1 MITFAQIR
9 TQKESIMKKSMV
21 WMLLLGVFFSLEL
34 CAQDFVVDRLE
45 YNILSKEDMTVEVG
59 CSDTE
64 IDSITVPS
72 HVLYNDTL
80 YTVTTL
86 RIQAFTYC
94 SSLSYISLPHTL
106 EKISHMALCGYP
118 NLEGSITI
126 PPSVKSIGS
135 SAFNNQRNLKHVILP
150 EGIEYVGQDCFKDC
164 NSLEDTI
171 YIRKDVTYG
180 SSVYAFCPKI
190 KQIVIEEGVTS
201 IPDYMFKNFDE
212 MIPYPEPLEVEEI
225 VFPESVDTIGR
236 SAFALS
242 KLKTLKLPSC
252 KVMRKEA
259 FRLCKWLETITFGSK
274 VEYVNQ
280 GAFGK
285 CNSLKT
291 IYCEGTVPPKEG
303 LYMAGV
309 TLHVPKG
316 YKEIYATTDNWA
328 KYGDNIVDDIELE
341 GIRSINNEE
350 LKMNNEMFDLQGRRI
365 TEPQK
370 GKIYIQKGK
379 KYINK

>member
-1 MITFAQIR
+1 
-9 TQKESIMKKSMV
+9 
-21 WMLLLGVFFSLEL
+21 
-34 CAQDFVVDRLE
+34 
-45 YNILSKEDMTVEVG
+45 
-59 CSDTE
+59 
-64 IDSITVPS
+64 
-72 HVLYNDTL
+72 
-80 YTVTTL
+80 
-86 RIQAFTYC
+86 
-94 SSLSYISLPHTL
+94 
-106 EKISHMALCGYP
+106 MALCGYP

-201 IPDYMFKNFDE
+201 IPDCMFQNFIE
-212 MIPYPEPLEVEEI
+212 GQIRPEPLELEEI

-236 SAFALS
+236 NAFALS
-242 KLKTLKLPSC
+242 KLKTLKLSSC

-274 VEYVNQ
+274 VEYVRQ
-280 GAFGK
+280 GAFDNCSG
-285 CNSLKT
+285 LKT

-316 YKEIYATTDNWA
+316 YKEIYAQTDNWA
-328 KYGDNIVDDIELE
+328 RYGDNIVDDIELE
-341 GIRSINNEE
+341 GIHNSKFVIHHSDAPAY
-350 LKMNNEMFDLQGRRI
+350 DLQGRRVAHPKQG
-365 TEPQK
+365 E
-370 GKIYIQKGK
+370 IYIQDGK
-379 KYINK
+379 KMKR